1 MVILSTRLIA
11 CSPTLLSFL
20 TKGVMLDQISWL
32 ADDLKKVSP
41 LHDYLMMGMSFGMMP
56 IE

>member
-32 ADDLKKVSP
+32 ADDLKKVFP